1 MSTEPQNPEYLSYHN
16 YGEFKNQL
24 ERAVTNNDKD
34 AFNNIINTMS
44 NVPNIENFRSSI
56 LTKLHNVL
64 RNDPAFYNGKGISY
78 CKYVNFWLNK
88 QLRQPGYE
96 NFQKYFNVF
105 QDFAH
110 EYAYQKQK
118 KYVDSCKKYIHNMED
133 VYIGMNFLY
142 EFYDFFEKLSSP
154 NDWVYKPACEK
165 LSDKTFTYN
174 QAIQYYY
181 DKYPDLYE
189 NISHVKGLI
198 EKLLEKKDSNCNKT
212 VNFREPQ
219 QVLEEEKRIKQQK
232 EEAERQRTLAE
243 EAETKRQQEQEA
255 ERRRLEEI
263 QQELEA
269 QKRNPQ
275 IHTDHGAQQEIF
287 HQGTPL
293 LSPEQANSGETVY
306 LGTQERSNVLP
317 DRRGLHYSGRLD
329 DLKAPGL
336 GLHEDQSET
345 RVLKPEN
352 EETSTDG
359 SYIGS
364 LGLPSAI
371 TEVFRSVEPA
381 PILGVSGGMGALF
394 LLFKYTP
401 VGSFFGGR
409 RGRFRQI
416 PRSFNGPFPG
426 EFPNFQD
433 YDGGFIGYSPMGVSH
448 LAE

>member
-1 MSTEPQNPEYLSYHN
+1 M
-16 YGEFKNQL
+16 
-24 ERAVTNNDKD
+24 D
-34 AFNNIINTMS
+34 
-44 NVPNIENFRSSI
+44 
-56 LTKLHNVL
+56 
-64 RNDPAFYNGKGISY
+64 
-78 CKYVNFWLNK
+78 
-88 QLRQPGYE
+88 
-96 NFQKYFNVF
+96 
-105 QDFAH
+105 
-110 EYAYQKQK
+110 
-118 KYVDSCKKYIHNMED
+118 D

-371 TEVFRSVEPA
+371 IEVFRSVEPA

>member
-1 MSTEPQNPEYLSYHN
+1 M
-16 YGEFKNQL
+16 
-24 ERAVTNNDKD
+24 D
-34 AFNNIINTMS
+34 
-44 NVPNIENFRSSI
+44 
-56 LTKLHNVL
+56 
-64 RNDPAFYNGKGISY
+64 
-78 CKYVNFWLNK
+78 
-88 QLRQPGYE
+88 
-96 NFQKYFNVF
+96 
-105 QDFAH
+105 
-110 EYAYQKQK
+110 
-118 KYVDSCKKYIHNMED
+118 D

-371 TEVFRSVEPA
+371 IEVFRSVEPA

-394 LLFKYTP
+394 LLFKFQWT
-401 VGSFFGGR
+401 
-409 RGRFRQI
+409 I
-416 PRSFNGPFPG
+416 PRRIPKFSG
-426 EFPNFQD
+426 
-433 YDGGFIGYSPMGVSH
+433 
-448 LAE
+448 L